1 MPHAMPAPPRNQ
13 LLRSLVPQELARLG
27 PQLERVPLK
36 PKRILH
42 HPGLAIDHVY
52 FVEMG
57 LVSVVAGAE
66 GVSHGIGA
74 WLIGH
79 EGMVGVPVVL
89 GREASPH
96 RRMVQIEGSALRM
109 PAADL
114 RRAMDELP
122 SLRTVLLHYVSNVL
136 VQAGQSS
143 VCNASHGLSQRLARW
158 LLMVQDRLGRVDL
171 PVTHDT
177 IAKMLGTRRASVT
190 EGLHLLAGTQTVAQ
204 ERGLIRIL
212 DRARLEQLSCGC
224 YRTMR
229 IECDRHPLTT
239 GAACPVAA
247 SAPAAA
253 GTVGGRGGRLFLAPE
268 PD

>member
-1 MPHAMPAPPRNQ
+1 MPHATPAPPRNQ
-13 LLRSLVPQELARLG
+13 LLRSLAPRDLAQLR
-27 PQLERVPLK
+27 PQLERVPLR

-42 HPGLAIDHVY
+42 YPGLAIEHVY
-52 FVEMG
+52 FVESG
-57 LVSVVAGAE
+57 LVSVLAGAE
-66 GVSHGIGA
+66 GVTHGIGA

-79 EGMVGVPVVL
+79 EGMVGLPVVL
-89 GREASPH
+89 GRETSPH
-96 RRMVQIEGSALRM
+96 RRMVQIEGSALRLS
-109 PAADL
+109 AADL
-114 RRAMDELP
+114 RRALDELP

-158 LLMVQDRLGRVDL
+158 LLMVQDRLGRTDL

-177 IAKMLGTRRASVT
+177 IARMLGTRRASVT
-190 EGLHLLAGTQTVAQ
+190 EGLHLLAETQAVAQ
-204 ERGLIRIL
+204 ERRLIRIL

-229 IECDRHPLTT
+229 IECDRHLLPT
-239 GAACPVAA
+239 GMAG
-247 SAPAAA
+247 PAAA
-253 GTVGGRGGRLFLAPE
+253 SPPAAGALGGRGGRLFLATE